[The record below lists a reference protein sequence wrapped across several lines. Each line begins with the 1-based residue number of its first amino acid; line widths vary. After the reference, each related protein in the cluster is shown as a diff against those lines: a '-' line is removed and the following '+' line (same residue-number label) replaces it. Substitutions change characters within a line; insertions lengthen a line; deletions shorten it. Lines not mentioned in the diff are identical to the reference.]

1 MPSCACRFRNAVSG
15 ASFGVKLRSGGSGKR
30 LNGPKT
36 WQCESQAPDGSA
48 SAGLREVYGSRA
60 AKVPGSQNLAGIE
73 NPAADAML
81 DRIADATSRAD
92 LTTACRALD
101 RVLRAGRYWVPMW
114 YSGTHRLALWDLYG
128 RPRDLHGITRMRE

>member
-1 MPSCACRFRNAVSG
+1 MVSTRF
-15 ASFGVKLRSGGSGKR
+15 GGSPTPG
-30 LNGPKT
+30 
-36 WQCESQAPDGSA
+36 
-48 SAGLREVYGSRA
+48 AGLREVYGSRA

-128 RPRDLHGITRMRE
+128 RPRELPRYGLGVPSLWWHDADKARKIGRT